1 MAERCE
7 QCLADGIAILPQRW
21 GVEANN
27 LFKEGS
33 SINRARRLLRE
44 GYIYILDNT
53 GGWYGYVVTQNRYLK
68 QFDVQ
73 NTFKTPDLPISDY
86 TCHRGDN
93 CSALNSFI
101 RIPNPNNDI
110 ETLWLA
116 YSPVKWTKV
125 VIERHQN
132 NANGAKTNN
141 MIKVLLADAI
151 LDSEAGSSGH
161 WGYDTNPASPSQ
173 DGIFS
178 SEYYSDQINIFT
190 KDNYQPYRGLEREA
204 LRKIFADHEEKDIE
218 VNKMANRVIE
228 VIFDDRIGELI
239 DLNEFLIQHED
250 SLEKKYSTDIKHK
263 LDVANIINGL
273 EHSIKSSVKESFLLN
288 DNEKRISG
296 LREKKLVYFSPHENF
311 SKYDYKY
318 DKDLEL
324 TASLKLTSGERSQI
338 MIEAEKQANK
348 VWTKEYEKLYRKQQM
363 NEFLNSVTVKEIE
376 KNFKEVA
383 TYILRA
389 HNELIKNDSTLKD
402 QMQYNFDTSDVVSG
416 MSYTETV
423 LECIGVTVNDSES
436 IKLYADLMTKDIN
449 DQQSYLLRALVF
461 NYQNCIDAVTT
472 EGNKNLN
479 WENLDFGASGIAMS
493 NVLEASWSSLLG
505 TRAGKHTDDIL
516 KKSKIIQQSV
526 EQLSAPLLK
535 VISQE
540 ASSITISQTMY
551 AIGLH
556 FDAPIMQLRFAGT
569 KKQAIA
575 GLTDVLL
582 TQTSVNSKTSAQ
594 KYARL
599 MMHQLK
605 VLDGVDLNAN
615 ITGTTLVLDTKEANS
630 VFKTISNNR
639 TPTRAAAIDRLQ
651 ALETSAKSGHIG
663 ALSDLKTAQARLRRY
678 QNAVD
683 IASNEFVKIIEPR
696 IAADSIS
703 NKLAT
708 GGTLVQ
714 AIACMSLAAGIYS
727 SSTEQG
733 LQKAMVSESGAKLI
747 AGIGFL
753 YGGIL
758 DQRVAIQGIKVKN
771 PALSAAT
778 KESLTQSISKNAW
791 WAKRLNIGAAVIFSG
806 FDFYHAYDEAANKG
820 NAIMSGLY
828 FVSGVSGI
836 GAVVAVGL
844 KGGVILFGASISWT
858 GIGVVLFVI
867 AIGVGFLIARF
878 TLSPLQEWIQ
888 NSIWG
893 SDSLRLSHAADIA
906 AYKAAIES
914 IAATSDDND
923 QSTSSGSDTSNSSV
937 NSTNNQK
944 ATSNSSTDIPDYQY
958 FEADKP
964 LDYKDIEYEPVEYS
978 PEVKQEL
985 DMARQ
990 RLDRD
995 NANAE
1000 PLDMND
1006 FYKPTIDYDPVDF
1019 DDYDYQITGTS
1030 PIQQSKEAFSID
1042 FKKGDRTELVMKQN
1056 KSLPIN
1062 DQKAEEK
1069 ARRLKKLRRQLDAL
1083 EKNKN

>member
-1 MAERCE
+1 MVEHNRCE
-7 QCLADGIAILPQRW
+7 QCLAEGIAILPVRW
-21 GVEANN
+21 GIKANN

-44 GYIYILDNT
+44 GYIYILDSN
-53 GGWYGYVVTQNRYLK
+53 GEWYGYIVTQGRYLK

-73 NTFKTPDLPISDY
+73 NMVETPNLPIVDY

-93 CSALNSFI
+93 CTALNSFI

-110 ETLWLA
+110 QTLWIA
-116 YSPVKWTKV
+116 YSPVKWTKA
-125 VIERHQN
+125 VIQRHESN
-132 NANGAKTNN
+132 TDDAKTNN
-141 MIKVLLADAI
+141 MIKLSLVDAR
-151 LDSEAGSSGH
+151 LDSKAGSSGY
-161 WGYDTNPASPSQ
+161 WGYNIDDAYPNK
-173 DGIFS
+173 DGIFP
-178 SEYYSDQINIFT
+178 SEYYSDEINMFT
-190 KDNYQPYRGLEREA
+190 KGNYQPYRGLEREI
-204 LRKIFADHEEKDIE
+204 LRKIFADHEKKNIATT
-218 VNKMANRVIE
+218 KKANRVLE

-239 DLNEFLIQHED
+239 DLNECLIQHED
-250 SLEKKYSTDIKHK
+250 SLEKKYSIDIKHK

-273 EHSIKSSVKESFLLN
+273 EYSIKSSVKESFLLN

-296 LREKKLVYFSPHENF
+296 LREKKLVYFSPRDNI

-324 TASLKLTSGERSQI
+324 TASLKLTAGERSRI
-338 MIEAEKQANK
+338 KTEAEKEANK
-348 VWTKEYEKLYRKQQM
+348 VWKKEYEKLYRKQQM
-363 NEFLNSVTVKEIE
+363 DAFLTSVTVKEIE
-376 KNFKEVA
+376 KNFKEIA

-389 HNELIKNDSTLKD
+389 HNEIIKNDSKLKD

-423 LECIGVTVNDSES
+423 LECVGVTVNDSES
-436 IKLYADLMTKDIN
+436 IKLYADLMTKNIN

-472 EGNKNLN
+472 EGNKNLV
-479 WENLDFGASGIAMS
+479 WSNLDFGSSGITMS

-556 FDAPIMQLRFAGT
+556 FDAPIIQLRFSGT

-582 TQTSVNSKTSAQ
+582 TQTSVNSKTNAQ

-615 ITGTTLVLDTKEANS
+615 ISGTTLVLDTKEANS
-630 VFKTISNNR
+630 VFNSITKNNA
-639 TPTRAAAIDRLQ
+639 PTKAAANERLNM
-651 ALETSAKSGHIG
+651 LEMSAKSGHQG
-663 ALSDLKTAQARLRRY
+663 ALADLKTAQASLRRY
-678 QNAVD
+678 NQVVD
-683 IASNEFVKIIEPR
+683 LASNEFVQIIEPK
-696 IAADSIS
+696 IASNSIS

-708 GGTLVQ
+708 AGTLLQ
-714 AIACMSLAAGIYS
+714 AVACMSLAAGIYS
-727 SSTEQG
+727 NSSEQG
-733 LQKAMVSESGAKLI
+733 LQKAIVSESGAKLI

-758 DQRVAIQGIKVKN
+758 DQRGAIQNIKIKN

-778 KESLTQSISKNAW
+778 KESLDRSISKNAW

-828 FVSGVSGI
+828 FVSGVAGI

-844 KGGVILFGASISWT
+844 KGGIILFGASISWT
-858 GIGVVLFVI
+858 GIGFILFVI
-867 AIGVGFLIARF
+867 AISAGFLISKF
-878 TLSPLQEWIQ
+878 TLSPIQEWIQ

-893 SDSLRLSHAADIA
+893 SDSLQLSYAADIA
-906 AYKAAIES
+906 AYRAAIES
-914 IAATSDDND
+914 ITATSNDND
-923 QSTSSGSDTSNSSV
+923 QSTNSGLDTSESSV
-937 NSTNNQK
+937 DSTNNQNS
-944 ATSNSSTDIPDYQY
+944 TTNSSTDIPDYQY
-958 FEADKP
+958 FEADNP
-964 LDYKDIEYEPVEYS
+964 LDYEDIEYEPVEYS

-985 DMARQ
+985 EIARQ
-990 RLDRD
+990 RLERQS
-995 NANAE
+995 
-1000 PLDMND
+1000 
-1006 FYKPTIDYDPVDF
+1006 
-1019 DDYDYQITGTS
+1019 DDYKITGTS
-1030 PIQQSKEAFSID
+1030 PAPQSKEAFSVD
-1042 FKKGDRTELVMKQN
+1042 FKKGDRTELVMKQ
-1056 KSLPIN
+1056 KDTLPIH

-1069 ARRLKKLRRQLDAL
+1069 TRRLKKLRSQLEAL
-1083 EKNKN
+1083 EKNEK